1 MAQPFLGQIMQVG
14 FGFAPID
21 WAQAA
26 GQTLA
31 ISQNAALFSLLG
43 TTFGGNG
50 TSTFQ
55 LPNVQGR
62 VIVGVGQTPGLSTYV
77 WGEIGGAEQV
87 TLNLSQMPTH
97 THAAAVTQP
106 TATLSALSGVA
117 TGATVPSNIPT
128 ANARLS
134 NTIDTQAATGYP
146 QIYAPAGTA
155 GTPVNLGGLSIS
167 NVGVTNAL
175 AGGNVPFQISTALP
189 RPVDEHRDEW
199 HFPDAWLK
207 RQQPRDIVRRARRPS
222 SSFAGL
228 SCATT
233 GMRGSN
239 PRMSRGRKKT
249 RGWRRRARSSPAQRV
264 RIAPSARP
272 MAN

>member
-106 TATLSALSGVA
+106 TATLSALSESPPVRRFRRIF
-117 TGATVPSNIPT
+117 PPPT
-128 ANARLS
+128 PGCR
-134 NTIDTQAATGYP
+134 TQS
-146 QIYAPAGTA
+146 
-155 GTPVNLGGLSIS
+155 TPRRQLGIRRSTRQPERRERRSIS
-167 NVGVTNAL
+167 A
-175 AGGNVPFQISTALP
+175 ACRS
-189 RPVDEHRDEW
+189 
-199 HFPDAWLK
+199 
-207 RQQPRDIVRRARRPS
+207 
-222 SSFAGL
+222 
-228 SCATT
+228 AT
-233 GMRGSN
+233 
-239 PRMSRGRKKT
+239 
-249 RGWRRRARSSPAQRV
+249 
-264 RIAPSARP
+264 SA
-272 MAN
+272 